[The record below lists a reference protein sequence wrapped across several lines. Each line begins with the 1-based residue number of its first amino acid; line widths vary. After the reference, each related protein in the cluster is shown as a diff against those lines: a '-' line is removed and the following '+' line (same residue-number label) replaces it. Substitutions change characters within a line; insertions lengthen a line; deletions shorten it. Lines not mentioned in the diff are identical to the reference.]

1 MKKYKD
7 SGLAWIGSIPED
19 WKVEKLKRVL
29 TIQKDI
35 SNKDNP
41 IVLSL
46 ARDGVKVRDIST
58 NEGQLA
64 ATYENYNSVKR
75 GDLLLNPMD
84 LISGANCSYSY
95 VYGVIS
101 PAYFNLRA
109 FKEYHT
115 KYYDYFFKVQYWTL
129 ALFAHGKGVSKE
141 NRWTLNTETLK
152 QYYVL
157 TSSFSEQKKITD
169 YLDDNMLLIDKII
182 SENQVLI
189 KKLKEYRQ
197 AIINEALTKGL
208 DKNALLKDSGVKWIE
223 EIPEGWNIKR
233 LKYISRAPLMY
244 GANEVASDE
253 NAEHPRYI
261 RITDIDETGHLKTNT
276 FKSLLPEIAK
286 TYLLDKNDILFARSG
301 ASVGKTYIHES
312 TTNACFA
319 GYLIKFSVN
328 SDIAMA
334 KFIYYNTLTNK
345 YLNWINRNTIQ
356 ATIQNISAEK
366 YNNYE
371 IILPSL
377 EKQNEIVNYLNCK
390 TNKIGNTIMDI
401 EQQITKLQE
410 YKKSIISEAVTGKIK
425 IEEHISREV
434 I

>member
-1 MKKYKD
+1 MKKYDKCKD
-7 SGLAWIGSIPED
+7 SGVAWIGEIPED
-19 WKVEKLKRVL
+19 WTETKGKYCFDITTGRLDANAEEIDGIYPFFTCSNRIKKINTYAFDCEALLIAGNGDVGYTQYYNGKFNAYQRTYVLRNFSMDIYPIYVKYYFLGLFKQSIKTKFVGSVIDFIKVGDLQNFKICFPRLDR
-29 TIQKDI
+29 Q
-35 SNKDNP
+35 
-41 IVLSL
+41 
-46 ARDGVKVRDIST
+46 RDI
-58 NEGQLA
+58 
-64 ATYENYNSVKR
+64 
-75 GDLLLNPMD
+75 
-84 LISGANCSYSY
+84 
-95 VYGVIS
+95 
-101 PAYFNLRA
+101 
-109 FKEYHT
+109 
-115 KYYDYFFKVQYWTL
+115 
-129 ALFAHGKGVSKE
+129 AH
-141 NRWTLNTETLK
+141 
-152 QYYVL
+152 
-157 TSSFSEQKKITD
+157 F
-169 YLDDNMLLIDKII
+169 LDNKLEVIDKII
-182 SENQVLI
+182 DDKNDLI
-189 KKLKEYRQ
+189 IKLKEYRQ

-425 IEEHISREV
+425 IEEHISKGV

>member
-1 MKKYKD
+1 MKKYDKCKD
-7 SGLAWIGSIPED
+7 SGVAWIGEIPED
-19 WKVEKLKRVL
+19 WTETKGKYCFDITTGRLDANAEEIDGIYPFFTCSNRIKKINTYAFDCEALLIAGNGDVGYTQYYNGKFNAYQRTYVLRNFSMDIYPIYVKYYFLGLFKQSIKTKFVGSVIDFIKVGDLQNFKICFPRLDR
-29 TIQKDI
+29 Q
-35 SNKDNP
+35 
-41 IVLSL
+41 
-46 ARDGVKVRDIST
+46 RDI
-58 NEGQLA
+58 
-64 ATYENYNSVKR
+64 
-75 GDLLLNPMD
+75 
-84 LISGANCSYSY
+84 
-95 VYGVIS
+95 
-101 PAYFNLRA
+101 
-109 FKEYHT
+109 
-115 KYYDYFFKVQYWTL
+115 
-129 ALFAHGKGVSKE
+129 AH
-141 NRWTLNTETLK
+141 
-152 QYYVL
+152 
-157 TSSFSEQKKITD
+157 F
-169 YLDDNMLLIDKII
+169 LDNKLEVIDKII
-182 SENQVLI
+182 DDKNDLI
-189 KKLKEYRQ
+189 IKLKEYCQ
-197 AIINEALTKGL
+197 NIINETVTKGL

-410 YKKSIISEAVTGKIK
+410 YKKAIISEAVAGKIK